1 MLSFLL
7 AKGMNMKTLVVV
19 LALAT
24 APSLETGRLEVRA
37 DADTGKSAPSSV
49 RTGPPPSLQTRRMDE
64 MTSREVELYLQEGGD
79 LVLIPFGP
87 VSGHGA
93 FIPMGIHGHW
103 AHALAVLLAERANG
117 LVYPPVFTCY
127 SGATRA
133 FRGAVSF
140 PVTEQAQILERIVGV
155 VQQQGFKR
163 IVLVAGTNPEDLGG
177 TVAVRQ
183 VFDRTEKPVW
193 LLIGERLLHDPAVQ
207 ALYEGYP
214 GAFGETQI
222 GLAGLRILGRER
234 PVPYPAWAR
243 EKKADN
249 DPDQPPEIAE
259 DVRKLRTWGA
269 VGFRYF
275 EEANHGNHGM
285 AGLTF
290 NGRTDIDLAVEVL
303 QKSADV
309 AAPALTS
316 LGHYADWLQRH
327 PFQYIV
333 PKERLP

>member
-1 MLSFLL
+1 
-7 AKGMNMKTLVVV
+7 MKTFLILVV
-19 LALAT
+19 LAT
-24 APSLETGRLEVRA
+24 APSLEAGELLA
-37 DADTGKSAPSSV
+37 QAGPSAPKDSASSAGAE
-49 RTGPPPSLQTRRMDE
+49 RQSSLPTRRMDE
-64 MTSREVELYLQEGGD
+64 MTSREVELYLEGGGD

-117 LVYPPVFTCY
+117 LVYPPVFTCF
-127 SGATRA
+127 SGGTRS

-140 PVTEQAQILERIVGV
+140 PVTEQAQILERIVGIL
-155 VQQQGFKR
+155 QQQGFKR

-177 TVAVRQ
+177 TVAARQ
-183 VFDRTEKPVW
+183 VFDRTERPVW
-193 LLIGERLLHDPAVQ
+193 LLIGERLLHDPAVH

-214 GAFGETQI
+214 GSFGETQI

-234 PVPYPAWAR
+234 PIPCPEWAR
-243 EKKADN
+243 ERKVDN
-249 DPDQPPEIAE
+249 DPDQPLEIAE
-259 DVRKLRTWGA
+259 DVRKLRTLGA

-275 EEANHGNHGM
+275 EEGNHGNHGM

-290 NGRTDIDLAVEVL
+290 NGKPDIDVAVEVL
-303 QKSADV
+303 EKSADI
-309 AAPALTS
+309 AAPALNN
-316 LGHYADWLQRH
+316 LGHYADWLEKH

-333 PKERLP
+333 PKERLH

>member
-1 MLSFLL
+1 MNTSVLL
-7 AKGMNMKTLVVV
+7 L
-19 LALAT
+19 LLAT
-24 APSLETGRLEVRA
+24 APPLDAVEFPAQAGTHA
-37 DADTGKSAPSSV
+37 DQGSVSSV
-49 RTGPPPSLQTRRMDE
+49 PTGASSSLQTRRMDE
-64 MTSREVELYLQEGGD
+64 MTSREVELYLQGGGD

-117 LVYPPVFTCY
+117 LVYPPVFTCF
-127 SGATRA
+127 SGATRS

-140 PVTEQAQILERIVGV
+140 PVTEQAQILERVVGV
-155 VQQQGFKR
+155 LQQQGFKR

-177 TVAVRQ
+177 TVAARQ

-193 LLIGERLLHDPAVQ
+193 LLIGERLLHDPAVH
-207 ALYEGYP
+207 ALYESYP
-214 GAFGETQI
+214 GNFGETQI
-222 GLAGLRILGRER
+222 GLASLKILGRER
-234 PVPYPAWAR
+234 PVPYPEWAG
-243 EKKADN
+243 EKKVDT

-259 DVRKLRTWGA
+259 DVRALRTFGT

-290 NGRTDIDLAVEVL
+290 DGQSDVDLAVHVL
-303 QKSADV
+303 QKSADT
-309 AAPALTS
+309 AAPALDN
-316 LGHYADWLQRH
+316 LGHYADWLEKH

-333 PKERLP
+333 PKDRLR

>member
-1 MLSFLL
+1 
-7 AKGMNMKTLVVV
+7 MKTSLVLLV
-19 LALAT
+19 LAI
-24 APSLETGRLEVRA
+24 APSLGAGALLVQAGSSA
-37 DADTGKSAPSSV
+37 D
-49 RTGPPPSLQTRRMDE
+49 RTSPPSAGAERKSPLQTRRMDE
-64 MTSREVELYLQEGGD
+64 MTSREVELYLEQGGD

-117 LVYPPVFTCY
+117 LVYPPVFTCF
-127 SGATRA
+127 SGGTRS

-155 VQQQGFKR
+155 LQQQGFKR

-177 TVAVRQ
+177 TVAARQ

-207 ALYEGYP
+207 AVYEGYP
-214 GAFGETQI
+214 GIFGETQI

-234 PVPYPAWAR
+234 PIPYPEWAR
-243 EKKADN
+243 EKKVDN
-249 DPDQPPEIAE
+249 DPDQPAEIAE
-259 DVRKLRTWGA
+259 DVRKLRSLGA

-275 EEANHGNHGM
+275 EEGNHGNHGM

-290 NGRTDIDLAVEVL
+290 RGKPDIDLAVEL
-303 QKSADV
+303 LEKSADV
-309 AAPALTS
+309 AAPALDN
-316 LGHYADWLQRH
+316 LGHYADWLDKH
-327 PFQYIV
+327 PFRYIV
-333 PKERLP
+333 PKERLR

>member
-1 MLSFLL
+1 
-7 AKGMNMKTLVVV
+7 MKTLLVLLV
-19 LALAT
+19 LAAG
-24 APSLETGRLEVRA
+24 PSLEAGELLARA
-37 DADTGKSAPSSV
+37 GAIADENPTSSV
-49 RTGPPPSLQTRRMDE
+49 RTGKQPPLQTRRMDE
-64 MTSREVELYLQEGGD
+64 MTSREVELYLEGGGD
-79 LVLIPFGP
+79 LALIPFGP

-117 LVYPPVFTCY
+117 LVYPPVFTCF
-127 SGATRA
+127 SGATRT

-155 VQQQGFKR
+155 LQQQGFKR

-177 TVAVRQ
+177 TVAARQ

-214 GAFGETQI
+214 GSFGETQI

-234 PVPYPAWAR
+234 PIPYPEWAS
-243 EKKADN
+243 EKKADD
-249 DPDQPPEIAE
+249 DPDQPREIAE
-259 DVRKLRTWGA
+259 DVRKLRTFGA

-275 EEANHGNHGM
+275 EEGNHGNHGM

-290 NGRTDIDLAVEVL
+290 NGRPDIDLAVEVL

-309 AAPALTS
+309 AAPALAN
-316 LGHYADWLQRH
+316 LGHYAEWLDKH